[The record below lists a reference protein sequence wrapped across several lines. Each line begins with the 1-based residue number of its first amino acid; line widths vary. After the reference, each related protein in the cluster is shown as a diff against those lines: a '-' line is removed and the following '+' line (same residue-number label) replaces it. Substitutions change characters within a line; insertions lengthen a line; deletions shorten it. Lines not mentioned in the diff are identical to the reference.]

1 MTRGSVSK
9 LVTTHGSRWGRIQPD
24 GDGKEIFF
32 NAAALEEA
40 ADFLSLNLGQIV
52 EFEEHTDQI
61 SGTHAENVSLTT
73 LLSPNGGSTE
83 TAPAT
88 QDPEKRTDGKIN

>member
-24 GDGKEIFF
+24 GDPREIFF
-32 NAAALEEA
+32 NAAALDEA
-40 ADFLSLNLGQIV
+40 ADFLSLNVGQLV
-52 EFEEHTDQI
+52 EFEEHSDQVNG
-61 SGTHAENVSLTT
+61 SHAENVSLTT

-83 TAPAT
+83 TAPAA
-88 QDPEKRTDGKIN
+88 QDPEKRTDGKSN